1 MLLKSIGLGRA
12 VRDPRAPSQTHGH
25 AHVLYVLYPR
35 AAKQHVYPARGRAN
49 IFCIVPSLTDDPRRE
64 SDGLYVLYD
73 TYTRGNT
80 CGNMCA
86 LQNTLWHHVRDLS
99 LSLTHTHT
107 HTHTRTH
114 ALAHCTTLSAR
125 QIDEVDFALEPIL
138 MEPLDEH
145 LLRKNSQY
153 GRVPIVTLHKLERC
167 IGVCIGYTSG
177 MHPEAHEVIN
187 LSVKLRKDRGHTNLT
202 NIGN

>member
-1 MLLKSIGLGRA
+1 MPNNTTLVYTIILRDLTLHKVILCDMHMLLKSIGLGRA

-107 HTHTRTH
+107 HTHTRT
-114 ALAHCTTLSAR
+114 
-125 QIDEVDFALEPIL
+125 
-138 MEPLDEH
+138 
-145 LLRKNSQY
+145 
-153 GRVPIVTLHKLERC
+153 GTLHNSKR
-167 IGVCIGYTSG
+167 
-177 MHPEAHEVIN
+177 A
-187 LSVKLRKDRGHTNLT
+187 TNR
-202 NIGN
+202 